1 MKILA
6 ISDVELGQLY
16 QPSVAD
22 RFHDVDI
29 VVSCGDL
36 PHYYLEYLVSVLNIP
51 LYYVNGNHTNKVE
64 ITTYGEKHYPWGAV
78 NLHGRS
84 ITDDTGLLIAGLQG
98 SLRYNNGSFQYTQ
111 GEMWMQI
118 FNLSSK
124 LMVNKI
130 RYGRFLDIFV
140 SHAPPWHIHDEQD
153 LPHQGIKAFR
163 WFDKV
168 FKPVYHLHGHT
179 HIYRN
184 NSNYI
189 TTFVKTKII
198 NCYGYRQIIFDM
210 KPVIAGLNKNL
221 P

>member
-1 MKILA
+1 M
-6 ISDVELGQLY
+6 
-16 QPSVAD
+16 
-22 RFHDVDI
+22 DI

-84 ITDDTGLLIAGLQG
+84 IIDDTGLLLAGLQG

-111 GEMWMQI
+111 GEMWMKI

-124 LMVNKI
+124 LMINKI

-163 WFDKV
+163 WFDQS
-168 FKPVYHLHGHT
+168 F
-179 HIYRN
+179 
-184 NSNYI
+184 
-189 TTFVKTKII
+189 
-198 NCYGYRQIIFDM
+198 
-210 KPVIAGLNKNL
+210 
-221 P
+221 